1 MKHKHL
7 TFMLA
12 VLMSMAACVA
22 SAHDFEVDG
31 IYYNITSSSSPY
43 MVEVTFRGD
52 SFTSYSYRYTG
63 SVIIPESVM
72 YYSKIYSVTSIGQ
85 YAFYGCSDLTSVT
98 IGNGVA
104 NIGQAAF
111 LGCRS
116 LTSVTIPNC
125 VTSIGGFA
133 FANCSGLTSI
143 TIPNS
148 VTSIGES
155 AFSGCSSLTSID
167 IPNSV
172 TSIGSSAFSGCS
184 SLTSVTIPNNVTP
197 IGQFAFYN
205 CSKIKSVVIPDGV
218 TTIPASAFYG
228 CSRLSNVT
236 IGSGVETIGNS
247 AFNGCLITKI
257 DCRADFPPTCGTDVF
272 TMVKANC
279 KLRVPEES
287 VDLYRVH
294 EAWSDF
300 DIAVLPKPVTSIS
313 LNYSEYNLTGIG
325 ASVQLTATV
334 LPTDA
339 DDKTVTW
346 TSSDENVCTVNN
358 GQVVA
363 TGTGTATVTATT
375 TDGGL
380 TATCAITVTQPVTGI
395 SLNYSEYA
403 LSGIGK
409 SVLLV
414 ATVTPET
421 ATNKSVTWHSYNEAV
436 CIVSNGMV
444 ISVGLGTAVVTAT
457 TVDGNHM
464 AFCVVT
470 VGEDVNTQITL
481 SDEYSTFCST
491 KALDFTGVEGL
502 RAYIASAYDTER
514 GVLTLT
520 RVYNVKARTGLI
532 LRGTKGET
540 YEIPEG
546 TGATTVANM
555 LVGVVV
561 DTELNPTDGRFT
573 NFILA
578 KDDIEGIGFYK
589 VAHTSTLKAGK
600 AYLQLPTDDLGSE
613 VKGFRM
619 MFDEDMSDGVEIVQI
634 QNSNIKIQ
642 NEAGAVYDL
651 QGRRVAKPTKGI
663 YIVNGKKTVV
673 K

>member
-1 MKHKHL
+1 
-7 TFMLA
+7 
-12 VLMSMAACVA
+12 MSL
-22 SAHDFEVDG
+22 G
-31 IYYNITSSSSPY
+31 YKYYVSSGTGKGLLSDCPLETLYLGRDISYDTSNHGGYSP
-43 MVEVTFRGD
+43 
-52 SFTSYSYRYTG
+52 
-63 SVIIPESVM
+63 
-72 YYSKIYSVTSIGQ
+72 
-85 YAFYGCSDLTSVT
+85 FYGNTTLASVT
-98 IGNGVA
+98 IGNSVKT
-104 NIGQAAF
+104 IGSYAF
-111 LGCRS
+111 QGCS
-116 LTSVTIPNC
+116 GLNSVTIGNS
-125 VTSIGGFA
+125 VTTIGSYA
-133 FANCSGLTSI
+133 FEDCTVLTS
-143 TIPNS
+143 IPNS
-148 VTSIGES
+148 VTSVGTY
-155 AFSGCSSLTSID
+155 AFSGCTNLNSIS
-167 IPNSV
+167 NNMN
-172 TSIGSSAFSGCS
+172 SIG
-184 SLTSVTIPNNVTP
+184 
-197 IGQFAFYN
+197 QYAFYN

-218 TTIPASAFYG
+218 TTIPARAFYG

-236 IGSGVETIGNS
+236 IGSGVENIGNS

-257 DCRADFPPTCGTDVF
+257 DCRADYPPTCGTDVF
-272 TMVKANC
+272 TMVKAKC

-313 LNYSEYNLTGIG
+313 LNHSEYNLTGIG

-346 TSSDENVCTVNN
+346 TSSNENVCTVNN

-421 ATNKSVTWHSYNEAV
+421 VTNKNVTWHSYNEAV

-457 TVDGNHM
+457 TVDGNYM

-481 SDEYSTFCST
+481 PDEYSTFCST

-502 RAYIASAYDTER
+502 KAYIASAYDTER

-561 DTELNPTDGRFT
+561 DTELNPTEGRFT

-619 MFDEDMSDGVEIVQI
+619 MFDEDMSDGVETMHNAQCIMH
-634 QNSNIKIQ
+634 NG
-642 NEAGAVYDL
+642 AGAVYDL